1 MKVQVN
7 WETDGYSVEEL
18 GLPMIV
24 NIPSINEESI
34 ADYLSDH
41 YGYLVKSFTIISL
54 DE

>member
-1 MKVQVN
+1 MKVKVE

-24 NIPSINEESI
+24 DMPSINEESI

-41 YGYLVKSFTIISL
+41 YGYLVESFAIISL